1 MARYSILI
9 VDDEPDLRDLVQI
22 CLEAAGHQ
30 VAVAADGLKAS
41 GILLREQFDLM
52 VTDVL
57 MPDRDGIELIGEA
70 KTKYPAMRIVV
81 MTAGGADP
89 AGRLPP
95 DREAP
100 GRPCAPRQA
109 FHRPAAP

>member
-70 KTKYPAMRIVV
+70 FKR
-81 MTAGGADP
+81 
-89 AGRLPP
+89 
-95 DREAP
+95 
-100 GRPCAPRQA
+100 
-109 FHRPAAP
+109 AAEETL